1 MKVLISGSKHLENLN
16 ISFKDDNAI
25 RRFNEEDFEI
35 QLQTVKSLNLKMLSI
50 TCSSRRQP
58 MPYKSFLSL
67 VKKCPDLKQII
78 FDLSPEQI
86 QVFQGLGFIKV

>member
-1 MKVLISGSKHLENLN
+1 
-16 ISFKDDNAI
+16 
-25 RRFNEEDFEI
+25 
-35 QLQTVKSLNLKMLSI
+35 
-50 TCSSRRQP
+50 